1 MENDFLNASITK
13 KISKSKDTKK
23 HKINKNTLKKK
34 LEESNENKH
43 KSIFSNLNKDFTVT
57 NDTKYNLN
65 LNTQLF
71 SSMFDFNFDN
81 SLPPPLIND
90 EQILNFKKFSN
101 SPINFINSCTSPNT
115 NFKKNEKFSS
125 LSQDGSKFFVN
136 DMHQSFYNIIK
147 TVIYIQSH
155 FRGYAVKKK
164 LLINYLSRS
173 YFTKKSIEKIINI
186 QKIVRSF
193 LSKINIRKKIIIDL
207 INQKRK
213 NSIELIIKNL
223 RDYISIIKIKKNI
236 LINYCLEQRKI
247 KAIFIQQS
255 FRNYLFY
262 KSFQQLKQ
270 DIEKNY
276 FLDYTLNS
284 KKVDILLYAD
294 NNSIMKKKYKK
305 FSFTFNKLLNYF
317 ILLINPNQIFSGK
330 YICQFVVNDII
341 ICDNRFPTIKR
352 KNQIFNIIYLVPKNK
367 KITYKIIKKHNNNS
381 NKDSINKNS
390 SNLNKEEVKVEE
402 DDNDD
407 NTENSES
414 KNYKHNMKYSLEDI
428 LEEEDEGKS
437 VTSSSK
443 DYKIEKALY
452 DLSDKSLKLSKK
464 EESDDDDE
472 FDLNYEEYLDLKYK
486 KK

>member
-1 MENDFLNASITK
+1 LA
-13 KISKSKDTKK
+13 KIK
-23 HKINKNTLKKK
+23 
-34 LEESNENKH
+34 
-43 KSIFSNLNKDFTVT
+43 
-57 NDTKYNLN
+57 
-65 LNTQLF
+65 
-71 SSMFDFNFDN
+71 
-81 SLPPPLIND
+81 
-90 EQILNFKKFSN
+90 
-101 SPINFINSCTSPNT
+101 
-115 NFKKNEKFSS
+115 
-125 LSQDGSKFFVN
+125 
-136 DMHQSFYNIIK
+136 
-147 TVIYIQSH
+147 
-155 FRGYAVKKK
+155 
-164 LLINYLSRS
+164 
-173 YFTKKSIEKIINI
+173 
-186 QKIVRSF
+186 
-193 LSKINIRKKIIIDL
+193 IRKKIIIEL
-207 INQKRK
+207 INKKRK

-223 RDYISIIKIKKNI
+223 RDYISIVKTKKTI

-262 KSFQQLKQ
+262 KSFKQLRE

-276 FLDYTLNS
+276 FLDYTLNA
-284 KKVDILLYAD
+284 KKVDLLLYAD
-294 NNSIMKKKYKK
+294 NESITKKKYKK
-305 FSFTFNKLLNYF
+305 FSFSFNKLLKYF

-330 YICQFVVNDII
+330 YKCQFVVNDII
-341 ICDNRFPTIKR
+341 MCDNRFPTIKR

-390 SNLNKEEVKVEE
+390 SNLNKEEDKVEE

-407 NTENSES
+407 NNENSES